1 MIEVS
6 SFLSG
11 KNLCNI
17 FADLIV
23 KEINKVSPDAI
34 TEIKVINVRSFFIV
48 KGFTSS
54 EKIVNVSDILSDLY
68 QGYDEN
74 LVKTVRVIDV
84 IIYNKKIDRKLNI
97 NVQNS
102 NQTKKIKDD
111 LLVICNKLQKEGY
124 YLNLKVHNKNLF
136 YDFENAVGYD
146 HDYISSNFKD
156 YNCVKDDFS
165 NDVYISDLVY
175 GLSDN
180 GEKYYHFLLNKISF
194 NLLSR
199 GFSSDLNLL
208 ITSENNIDDV
218 DSENITISVINK
230 TTINKEKLESLIL
243 DNFSFK
249 LSDIKNEFD
258 LSEFNLLYNLT
269 EVNYVPRWENYQGT
283 MDLMFL

>member
-11 KNLCNI
+11 KNICNI

-54 EKIVNVSDILSDLY
+54 EKIVNVSDILSELY
-68 QGYDEN
+68 QTYDEN
-74 LVKTVRVIDV
+74 LVKTVRVIDT
-84 IIYNKKIDRKLNI
+84 IIYNKKIDRRLTI
-97 NVQNS
+97 NFNQNKES
-102 NQTKKIKDD
+102 KKIENN
-111 LLVICNKLQKEGY
+111 LRVICNKLQKEGY

-136 YDFENAVGYD
+136 YDFEHIVEYD
-146 HDYISSNFKD
+146 HDYICSNFKE
-156 YNCVKDDFS
+156 YNCIKDDFS
-165 NDVYISDLVY
+165 NDVYYSDLVY

-194 NLLSR
+194 NLLTR
-199 GFSSDLNLL
+199 GFSTYLDVLVSSDNKLED
-208 ITSENNIDDV
+208 I
-218 DSENITISVINK
+218 DSENVNLSIKNKSIIN
-230 TTINKEKLESLIL
+230 NEKLESLVL

-249 LSDIKNEFD
+249 LSDIKEEFD
-258 LSEFNLLYNLT
+258 LSEYNLIDSLT
-269 EVNYVPRWENYQGT
+269 DVDYKLTWENYSNT
-283 MDLMFL
+283 RDLMFL

>member
-54 EKIVNVSDILSDLY
+54 EKIINISDILSDLY

-97 NVQNS
+97 NIQNS
-102 NQTKKIKDD
+102 NQTKKIESN
-111 LLVICNKLQKEGY
+111 LRVICNKLQKEGY

-165 NDVYISDLVY
+165 NDVYVSDLVY

-194 NLLSR
+194 NLLNR

-208 ITSENNIDDV
+208 ITSENGVDDI
-218 DSENITISVINK
+218 DSENINLSVINK
-230 TTINKEKLESLIL
+230 TTIRNEKLESLIL

-258 LSEFNLLYNLT
+258 LSEFNLLSYLS
-269 EVNYVPRWENYQGT
+269 EVNYVPSWENYQGT
-283 MDLMFL
+283 GDLMFL

>member
-97 NVQNS
+97 NIQNN
-102 NQTKKIKDD
+102 NQTKKIEGN

-124 YLNLKVHNKNLF
+124 YLNLKVHDKNLF
-136 YDFENAVGYD
+136 YDFEHSVEYV
-146 HDYISSNFKD
+146 HEYICSNFKG
-156 YNCVKDDFS
+156 YNCIKDDFS
-165 NDVYISDLVY
+165 NDVYASDLIY

-180 GEKYYHFLLNKISF
+180 YEKYYHFLLNKISF

-199 GFSSDLNLL
+199 GFSTCLNLS
-208 ITSENNIDDV
+208 ISSNNNLEDIDSD
-218 DSENITISVINK
+218 NINLSIHNK
-230 TTINKEKLESLIL
+230 TTINNEKLESLIL
-243 DNFSFK
+243 DIFSFK
-249 LSDIKNEFD
+249 LSDIKNEFNLSDFD
-258 LSEFNLLYNLT
+258 LIDSLT
-269 EVNYVPRWENYQGT
+269 ETDYVTCWENYNGT
-283 MDLMFL
+283 KDLMFL

>member
-97 NVQNS
+97 NIQNN
-102 NQTKKIKDD
+102 NQTKKIEGN

-124 YLNLKVHNKNLF
+124 YLNLKVHDKNLF
-136 YDFENAVGYD
+136 YDFEHSVEYV
-146 HDYISSNFKD
+146 HEYICSNFKG
-156 YNCVKDDFS
+156 YNCIKDDFS
-165 NDVYISDLVY
+165 NDVYASDLIY

-180 GEKYYHFLLNKISF
+180 YEKYYHFLLNKISF
-194 NLLSR
+194 NLLGR
-199 GFSSDLNLL
+199 GFSTCLNLS
-208 ITSENNIDDV
+208 ISSNNNLEDIDSD
-218 DSENITISVINK
+218 NINLSIHNK
-230 TTINKEKLESLIL
+230 TTINNEKLESLIL
-243 DNFSFK
+243 DIFSFK
-249 LSDIKNEFD
+249 LSDIKNEFNLSDFD
-258 LSEFNLLYNLT
+258 LIDSLT
-269 EVNYVPRWENYQGT
+269 ETDYVTCWENYNGT
-283 MDLMFL
+283 KDLMFL

>member
-74 LVKTVRVIDV
+74 LVKTVRVI
-84 IIYNKKIDRKLNI
+84 
-97 NVQNS
+97 
-102 NQTKKIKDD
+102 
-111 LLVICNKLQKEGY
+111 CNKLQKEGF
-124 YLNLKVHNKNLF
+124 YLNLKVHDKNLF
-136 YDFENAVGYD
+136 YDFEHNVEYD

-194 NLLSR
+194 NLLNR

-208 ITSENNIDDV
+208 ITSENGVDDI
-218 DSENITISVINK
+218 DSENINLSVINK
-230 TTINKEKLESLIL
+230 TTISKEKLESLIL

-258 LSEFNLLYNLT
+258 LSEFNLLSYLS
-269 EVNYVPRWENYQGT
+269 EVNYVPSWENYQGT
-283 MDLMFL
+283 GDLMFL

>member
-97 NVQNS
+97 NIQNN
-102 NQTKKIKDD
+102 NQTKKIEGN

-124 YLNLKVHNKNLF
+124 YLNLKVHDKNLF
-136 YDFENAVGYD
+136 YDFEHSVEYV
-146 HDYISSNFKD
+146 HEYICSNFKG
-156 YNCVKDDFS
+156 YNCIKDDFS
-165 NDVYISDLVY
+165 NDVYTSDLIY

-180 GEKYYHFLLNKISF
+180 YEKYYHFLLNKISF

-199 GFSSDLNLL
+199 GFSTSLNLS
-208 ITSENNIDDV
+208 ISSNNNLEDIDSD
-218 DSENITISVINK
+218 NINLSIHNK
-230 TTINKEKLESLIL
+230 TTINNKKLESLIL

-249 LSDIKNEFD
+249 LSDIKNEF
-258 LSEFNLLYNLT
+258 NLT
-269 EVNYVPRWENYQGT
+269 EFDLIDRLTETDYVTCWENCSNT
-283 MDLMFL
+283 RDLIFL

>member
-34 TEIKVINVRSFFIV
+34 TEIKVINVRGFFII

-54 EKIVNVSDILSDLY
+54 EKIVNISDILSDLY
-68 QGYDEN
+68 QSYDEN
-74 LVKTVRVIDV
+74 LIKTVRVIDT

-97 NVQNS
+97 TINHNKKS
-102 NQTKKIKDD
+102 KKIESE
-111 LLVICNKLQKEGY
+111 LRVICNGLQKEGY
-124 YLNLKVHNKNLF
+124 YLNLKVHDKNLF
-136 YDFENAVGYD
+136 YDFENSVECG

-156 YNCVKDDFS
+156 YNCIKDDFS

>member
-34 TEIKVINVRSFFIV
+34 TEIKVINVRGFFII

-54 EKIVNVSDILSDLY
+54 EKIVNISDILSDLY
-68 QGYDEN
+68 QSYDEN
-74 LVKTVRVIDV
+74 LIKTVRVIDT

-97 NVQNS
+97 TINHNKKS
-102 NQTKKIKDD
+102 KKIESE
-111 LLVICNKLQKEGY
+111 LRVICNELQKEGY
-124 YLNLKVHNKNLF
+124 YLNLKVHDKNLF
-136 YDFENAVGYD
+136 YDFENSVECG

-156 YNCVKDDFS
+156 YNCIKDDFS

-269 EVNYVPRWENYQGT
+269 EVNYVPSWENYQGT
-283 MDLMFL
+283 RDLMFL

>member
-54 EKIVNVSDILSDLY
+54 EKIVNLSDILSDLY
-68 QGYDEN
+68 QSYDEN
-74 LVKTVRVIDV
+74 LVKTVRVFDT
-84 IIYNKKIDRKLNI
+84 IIYNKKIDSKLKINI
-97 NVQNS
+97 NLS
-102 NQTKKIKDD
+102 KESKKVEETLK
-111 LLVICNKLQKEGY
+111 VICNGLQKEGY
-124 YLNLKVHNKNLF
+124 YLNLKVNNKNLF
-136 YDFENAVGYD
+136 YDFENTVEYD
-146 HDYISSNFKD
+146 HDYICSNFKD
-156 YNCVKDDFS
+156 YNCIKDDFS

-194 NLLSR
+194 NLLNR
-199 GFSSDLNLL
+199 GFSSNLNLL
-208 ITSENNIDDV
+208 ITSENGVDDI
-218 DSENITISVINK
+218 DSENINLLVINK
-230 TTINKEKLESLIL
+230 TTISNEKLESLIL

-258 LSEFNLLYNLT
+258 LSEFNLLSYLS
-269 EVNYVPRWENYQGT
+269 EVDYVPSWENYQGT
-283 MDLMFL
+283 RDLMFL

>member
-54 EKIVNVSDILSDLY
+54 EKIINISDILSDLY

-97 NVQNS
+97 NIQNS
-102 NQTKKIKDD
+102 NQTKKIESN
-111 LLVICNKLQKEGY
+111 LRVICNKLQKEGY

-165 NDVYISDLVY
+165 NDVYVSDLVY

-194 NLLSR
+194 NLLNR

-208 ITSENNIDDV
+208 ITSENGVDDI
-218 DSENITISVINK
+218 DSENINLSVINK
-230 TTINKEKLESLIL
+230 TTIRNEKLESLIL

-258 LSEFNLLYNLT
+258 LSEFNLLSYLS
-269 EVNYVPRWENYQGT
+269 EVNYVPSWENYQGT
-283 MDLMFL
+283 RDLMFL

>member
-34 TEIKVINVRSFFIV
+34 TEIKVINIRSFFIV

-165 NDVYISDLVY
+165 NDVYVSDLVY

-194 NLLSR
+194 NLLNR

-208 ITSENNIDDV
+208 ITSENGVDDI
-218 DSENITISVINK
+218 DSENINLSVINK
-230 TTINKEKLESLIL
+230 TTIRNEKLESLIL

-258 LSEFNLLYNLT
+258 LSEFNLLSYLS
-269 EVNYVPRWENYQGT
+269 EVNYVPSWENYQGT
-283 MDLMFL
+283 RDLMFL

>member
-97 NVQNS
+97 NIQNN
-102 NQTKKIKDD
+102 NQTKKIEVN

-124 YLNLKVHNKNLF
+124 YLNLKVHDKNLF
-136 YDFENAVGYD
+136 YDFEHSVEYV
-146 HDYISSNFKD
+146 HEYICSNFKG
-156 YNCVKDDFS
+156 YNCIKDDFS
-165 NDVYISDLVY
+165 NDVYTSDLIY

-180 GEKYYHFLLNKISF
+180 YEKYYHFLLNKISF

-199 GFSSDLNLL
+199 GFSTSLNLS
-208 ITSENNIDDV
+208 ISSNNNLEDIDSD
-218 DSENITISVINK
+218 NINLSIHNK
-230 TTINKEKLESLIL
+230 TTINNEKLESLIL
-243 DNFSFK
+243 DIFSFK
-249 LSDIKNEFD
+249 LSDIKNEFNLSDFD
-258 LSEFNLLYNLT
+258 LIDSLT
-269 EVNYVPRWENYQGT
+269 ETDYVTCWENYNGT
-283 MDLMFL
+283 KDLMFL

>member
-97 NVQNS
+97 NIQNN
-102 NQTKKIKDD
+102 NQTKKIEGN

-124 YLNLKVHNKNLF
+124 YLNLKVHDKNLF
-136 YDFENAVGYD
+136 YDFEHSVEYV
-146 HDYISSNFKD
+146 HEYICSNFKG
-156 YNCVKDDFS
+156 YNCIKDDFS
-165 NDVYISDLVY
+165 NDVYASDLIY

-180 GEKYYHFLLNKISF
+180 YEKYYHFLLNKISF

-199 GFSSDLNLL
+199 GFSTSLNLS
-208 ITSENNIDDV
+208 ISSNNNLEDIDSD
-218 DSENITISVINK
+218 NINLSIHNK
-230 TTINKEKLESLIL
+230 TTINNEKLESLIL
-243 DNFSFK
+243 DIFSFK
-249 LSDIKNEFD
+249 LSDIKNEFNLSDFD
-258 LSEFNLLYNLT
+258 LIDSLT
-269 EVNYVPRWENYQGT
+269 ETDYVTCWENYNGT
-283 MDLMFL
+283 KDLMFL

>member
-165 NDVYISDLVY
+165 NDVYVSDLVY

-194 NLLSR
+194 NLLNR

-208 ITSENNIDDV
+208 ITSENGVDDI
-218 DSENITISVINK
+218 DSENINLSVINK
-230 TTINKEKLESLIL
+230 TTIRNEKLESLIL

-258 LSEFNLLYNLT
+258 LSEFNLLSYLS
-269 EVNYVPRWENYQGT
+269 EVNYVPSWENYQGT
-283 MDLMFL
+283 RDLMFL

>member
-54 EKIVNVSDILSDLY
+54 ETIVNVSDILSDLY

-74 LVKTVRVIDV
+74 LVKTVRVIDT
-84 IIYNKKIDRKLNI
+84 IIYNKKIDRKLSI
-97 NVQNS
+97 NFNQNKES
-102 NQTKKIKDD
+102 IKIENN
-111 LLVICNKLQKEGY
+111 LGAICNKLQKEGY

-136 YDFENAVGYD
+136 YDFEHIVEYD
-146 HDYISSNFKD
+146 HGYICSNFKE
-156 YNCVKDDFS
+156 YNCIKDDFS
-165 NDVYISDLVY
+165 NDFYYSDLMY
-175 GLSDN
+175 GLSDE

-194 NLLSR
+194 NLLTR
-199 GFSSDLNLL
+199 GFSTYLDVLVYSDNKL
-208 ITSENNIDDV
+208 EDV
-218 DSENITISVINK
+218 DSENINLSIKNKSIIN
-230 TTINKEKLESLIL
+230 NEKLESLVL

-249 LSDIKNEFD
+249 LSDIKEEFN
-258 LSEFNLLYNLT
+258 LSEFNLINSLT
-269 EVNYVPRWENYQGT
+269 DLDYTPNWENYSNT
-283 MDLMFL
+283 RDLMFL

>member
-54 EKIVNVSDILSDLY
+54 EKIVNLSDILSDLY
-68 QGYDEN
+68 QSYDEN
-74 LVKTVRVIDV
+74 LVKTVRVFDT
-84 IIYNKKIDRKLNI
+84 IIYNKKIDSKLKINI
-97 NVQNS
+97 NLS
-102 NQTKKIKDD
+102 KESKKVEENLK
-111 LLVICNKLQKEGY
+111 VICNGLQKEGY
-124 YLNLKVHNKNLF
+124 YLNLKVNNKNLF
-136 YDFENAVGYD
+136 YDFENTVEYD
-146 HDYISSNFKD
+146 HDYICSNFKD
-156 YNCVKDDFS
+156 YNCIKDDFS

-194 NLLSR
+194 NLLNR
-199 GFSSDLNLL
+199 GFSSNLNLL
-208 ITSENNIDDV
+208 ITSENGVDDI
-218 DSENITISVINK
+218 DSENINLLVINK
-230 TTINKEKLESLIL
+230 TTISNEKLESLIL

-258 LSEFNLLYNLT
+258 LSEFNLLSYLS
-269 EVNYVPRWENYQGT
+269 EVDYVPSWENYQGT
-283 MDLMFL
+283 RDLMFL

>member
-54 EKIVNVSDILSDLY
+54 EKIINISDILSDLY

-97 NVQNS
+97 NIQNS
-102 NQTKKIKDD
+102 NQTKKIESN
-111 LLVICNKLQKEGY
+111 LRVICNKLQKEGY

-194 NLLSR
+194 NLLNR

-208 ITSENNIDDV
+208 ITSENGVDDI
-218 DSENITISVINK
+218 DSENINLSVINK
-230 TTINKEKLESLIL
+230 TTIRNEKLESLIL

-258 LSEFNLLYNLT
+258 LSEFNLLSYLS
-269 EVNYVPRWENYQGT
+269 EVNYVPSWENYQGT
-283 MDLMFL
+283 RDLMFL

>member
-34 TEIKVINVRSFFIV
+34 TEIKVINIRSFFIV

-97 NVQNS
+97 NIQNS
-102 NQTKKIKDD
+102 NQTKKIESN
-111 LLVICNKLQKEGY
+111 LRVICNKLQKEGY

-194 NLLSR
+194 NLLNR

-208 ITSENNIDDV
+208 ITSENGVDDI
-218 DSENITISVINK
+218 DSENINLSVINK
-230 TTINKEKLESLIL
+230 TTIRNEKLESLIL

-258 LSEFNLLYNLT
+258 LSEFNLLSYLS
-269 EVNYVPRWENYQGT
+269 EVNYVPSWENYQGT
-283 MDLMFL
+283 RDLMFL

>member
-68 QGYDEN
+68 QSYDEN

-97 NVQNS
+97 NIQNS
-102 NQTKKIKDD
+102 NQTKKIETN
-111 LLVICNKLQKEGY
+111 LRTICNKLQKEGY
-124 YLNLKVHNKNLF
+124 YLNLKVHDKNLF
-136 YDFENAVGYD
+136 YDFEHSVEYV
-146 HDYISSNFKD
+146 HEYICSNFKG
-156 YNCVKDDFS
+156 YNCIKDDFS
-165 NDVYISDLVY
+165 NDVYTSDLIY
-175 GLSDN
+175 GLSN
-180 GEKYYHFLLNKISF
+180 NYEKYYHFLLNKISF

-199 GFSSDLNLL
+199 GFSTSLNLS
-208 ITSENNIDDV
+208 ISSNNNLEDIDSD
-218 DSENITISVINK
+218 NINLSIHNK
-230 TTINKEKLESLIL
+230 TTINNGKLESLIL

-249 LSDIKNEFD
+249 LSDIKNEF
-258 LSEFNLLYNLT
+258 NLT
-269 EVNYVPRWENYQGT
+269 EFDLIDRLTETDYVTCWENYSNT
-283 MDLMFL
+283 RDLIFL

>member
-97 NVQNS
+97 NIQNN
-102 NQTKKIKDD
+102 NQTKKIEVN

-124 YLNLKVHNKNLF
+124 YLNLKVHDKNLF
-136 YDFENAVGYD
+136 YDFEHSVEYV
-146 HDYISSNFKD
+146 HEYICSNFKG
-156 YNCVKDDFS
+156 YNCIKDDFS
-165 NDVYISDLVY
+165 NDVYASDLIY

-180 GEKYYHFLLNKISF
+180 YEKYYHFLLNKISF

-199 GFSSDLNLL
+199 GFSTSLNLS
-208 ITSENNIDDV
+208 ISSNNNLEDIDSD
-218 DSENITISVINK
+218 NINLSIHNK
-230 TTINKEKLESLIL
+230 TTINNEKLESLIL
-243 DNFSFK
+243 DIFSFK
-249 LSDIKNEFD
+249 LSDIKNEFNLSDFD
-258 LSEFNLLYNLT
+258 LIDSLT
-269 EVNYVPRWENYQGT
+269 ETDYVTCWENYNGT
-283 MDLMFL
+283 KDLMFL